1 MNMRRWIGS
10 GALLMLGL
18 LTGCGGESSETPQ
31 ASPKPKTVEVIDKD
45 GNKIEVTSLPG
56 PDEDKE
62 KETRGQNGS
71 AAKK

>member
-1 MNMRRWIGS
+1 MHKWISG
-10 GALLMLGL
+10 GALLVLGL

-45 GNKIEVTSLPG
+45 GNKIEVTRLPG

-62 KETRGQNGS
+62 QDTRGQKGPD
-71 AAKK
+71 AKK